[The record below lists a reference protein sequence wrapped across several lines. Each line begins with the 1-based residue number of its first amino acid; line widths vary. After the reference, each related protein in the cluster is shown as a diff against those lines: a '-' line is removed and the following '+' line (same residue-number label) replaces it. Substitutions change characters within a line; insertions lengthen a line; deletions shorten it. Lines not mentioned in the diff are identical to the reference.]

1 MKKIFVKILKWVLK
15 NLARLTIKRYKPK
28 IVGITGSV
36 GKTSTKIAC
45 ATVLS
50 KKFKLRSSYG
60 NLNNEL
66 GLPLT
71 ILGDWSE
78 QDLNLVSRN
87 TPQGEKRI
95 QKLSFWIKVILKSV
109 FQIIFKN
116 KNYPQVLIL
125 EYGADRPGDIRYLLN
140 IARPDIGIIT
150 AIGEIP
156 VHVEFYSSP
165 EEVALEKSRLIM
177 NIPAYSYV
185 ILNYDDDTVMN
196 IKHRTRAHILTFGF
210 NDGADVQIINF
221 ENKIENNKPLG
232 IVFKIKY
239 ENNVVPVRIFGAFG
253 KSHAYACAC
262 ACALGLVFEM
272 NLIEIAEALESYKP
286 EKGRANLLEGI
297 KNSLI
302 IDDSYNASF
311 LSMANALDLLKSLPA
326 KRKIAVLGDMLE
338 IGKYSIFAHENIG
351 KIAGKVCDLLITIGP
366 RAKFIAE
373 GAKSNGLKQKNILS
387 FNTVDEA
394 KEELIKLIKPGDL
407 VLLKASHAM
416 GLHQLV
422 DYLKFFE
429 IPNSNNKL

>member
-87 TPQGEKRI
+87 TPQGKKRI
-95 QKLSFWIKVILKSV
+95 QKLSFWTKVILKSV

-156 VHVEFYSSP
+156 VHVEFYSSS
-165 EEVALEKSRLIM
+165 EEVALEKSGLIM

-210 NDGADVQIINF
+210 DDEADVQIINF

-239 ENNVVPVRIFGAFG
+239 ENNIVPVSIFGAFG

-429 IPNSNNKL
+429 ISNSNNKL

>member
-87 TPQGEKRI
+87 TPQGKKRI
-95 QKLSFWIKVILKSV
+95 QKLSFWTKVILKSV

-165 EEVALEKSRLIM
+165 EEVALEKSGLIM

-210 NDGADVQIINF
+210 DDEADVQIINF

-239 ENNVVPVRIFGAFG
+239 ENNIVPVSIFGAFG

-351 KIAGKVCDLLITIGP
+351 KVAGKVCDLLITIGP

-429 IPNSNNKL
+429 ISNSNNKL